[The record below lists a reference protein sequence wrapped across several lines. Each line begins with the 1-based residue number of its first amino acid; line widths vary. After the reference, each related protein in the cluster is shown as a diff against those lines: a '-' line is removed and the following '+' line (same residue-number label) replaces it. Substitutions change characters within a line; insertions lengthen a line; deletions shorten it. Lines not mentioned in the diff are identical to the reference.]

1 VAFQLPG
8 EVAFWLY
15 RSVSNFRPLVRD
27 TSTIWKGKKDMSTQ
41 NDSSTKDESQY
52 EVVHIRKTKN
62 VCSLCEDYA
71 QRHAKKPIAVL
82 SCEGACLRGEIARQA
97 ANKICYNLMPEKT
110 VRICLGGAFTK
121 DTGQRS
127 LVQNAQRVVAVEGCL
142 IRCASRMMQGVLN
155 DFKPELIIADSLY
168 ELDGDLFGVDE
179 LPEEQIRAHAEQ
191 VAHKITEMIHA

>member
-1 VAFQLPG
+1 
-8 EVAFWLY
+8 
-15 RSVSNFRPLVRD
+15 
-27 TSTIWKGKKDMSTQ
+27 MSTQ
-41 NDSSTKDESQY
+41 NDSSIKDESQY

-71 QRHAKKPIAVL
+71 QRHETKPVAIL

-127 LVQNAQRVVAVEGCL
+127 LVRNAQRVVVVEGCF

-179 LPEEQIRAHAEQ
+179 LPEEQIKAHAEQ
-191 VAHKITEMIHA
+191 VALKITEMIHA